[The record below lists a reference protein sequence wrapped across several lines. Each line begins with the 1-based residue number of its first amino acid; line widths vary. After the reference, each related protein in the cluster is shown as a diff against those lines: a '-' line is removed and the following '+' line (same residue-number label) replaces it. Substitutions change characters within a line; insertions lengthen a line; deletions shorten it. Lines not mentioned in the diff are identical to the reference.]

1 MPKCY
6 NFKST
11 FKVVPILVF
20 LSFTVFGTYAQ
31 NLTLNGKVTDAANI
45 ALVGATVQVKS
56 SQGSAITNALG
67 EFNLKTTTA
76 FPLTLLVSYVGFE
89 THEMKVHSTGFLTV
103 VLKENTNQLGE
114 VVVSSGYTIQNKSE
128 FSGAVSSVSA
138 KQLQNR
144 PAVSFDQLLGGQAP
158 GIDIIQPSSVL
169 NGTPILRVRGINT
182 ITSGLF
188 PLVVVDGVTVFVG
201 AIGGLIGNNPLSDI
215 NPNDIQSID
224 VLKDASAAAIY
235 GSRAANGVMVITTKK
250 GRKGRPKVSYDNWA
264 SVSIPFNLPKM
275 LGAEDY
281 VMIKN
286 EAMVN
291 SGRAPG
297 YFLMKNGDGSTVNTD
312 WYDVA
317 FRPGFSHNHNIS
329 VSGANEATSYFF
341 SAGYTHQNSFIKN
354 NTFGRYA
361 TRLNIEHKLND
372 AVTFGAN
379 IAYSNGVN
387 VGPNTGAIASNSMS
401 SSAYNSQYITNEPLA
416 RMTYVLPPNVPVFRP
431 DGSYNIQN
439 GNSVGYGANNAST
452 IGTINAYNLA
462 LVQTLDVN
470 SSENN
475 TLIGNVFGEWN
486 IFKNLKF
493 RSSYGLNNLQV
504 VNKSFLNP
512 LHGGGASANGVATN
526 TFAKYYRTDWVN
538 TLAYN
543 TSING
548 KHNIGVLLGHE
559 VLKTTTDAWGA
570 QQTNVTDPSY
580 TNYQGG
586 FGNISPAG
594 NVFAENAL
602 LSYFAN
608 VTYDYQKKYLLSLNF
623 RRDGLSALA
632 AGNKFGNFGGG
643 SVGWNIFEEDFYK
656 KSSLASVVNNL
667 KIRASYGVV
676 GNSEIGDYP
685 AIGTY
690 NSFTYGGVPTL
701 AYSQAANPNLKWET
715 STKLDIGFNF
725 SMFNDRLSV
734 EFDYYRNLIDGLIL
748 KAPQA
753 LSAGIPGNYINANV
767 GSMYNRGIELGINAL
782 ITNYRDFKWNTNFNF
797 STLKNEVTSL
807 VSDVYVPSVFG
818 VQNMTRVGYSVGS
831 IFAVPTV
838 GVNPANGLMVFTNSE
853 GRDVQYNHIGSPRWT
868 YLDGS
873 AAPAIDNYKDG
884 VVQGPSLPTFF
895 GGFNN
900 TFSYKNFDLSIILTY
915 VGGNKLYN
923 GTRATNSDQRYFNN
937 GTFILN
943 RWTTPGQITEIQK
956 LQYGDNVSAGFS
968 FSATS
973 KVENGDYLKLKNI
986 SLGYNLPVQSTIL
999 SKKIASARVYV
1010 QAVNLFTL
1018 TKYRG
1023 SDPEISINGNSIN
1036 SGKDQNVP
1044 PNAQVF
1050 SVGLNVGF

>member
-1 MPKCY
+1 M
-6 NFKST
+6 N
-11 FKVVPILVF
+11 ILF
-20 LSFTVFGTYAQ
+20 RC
-31 NLTLNGKVTDAANI
+31 VT
-45 ALVGATVQVKS
+45 
-56 SQGSAITNALG
+56 
-67 EFNLKTTTA
+67 
-76 FPLTLLVSYVGFE
+76 
-89 THEMKVHSTGFLTV
+89 
-103 VLKENTNQLGE
+103 
-114 VVVSSGYTIQNKSE
+114 
-128 FSGAVSSVSA
+128 
-138 KQLQNR
+138 
-144 PAVSFDQLLGGQAP
+144 
-158 GIDIIQPSSVL
+158 
-169 NGTPILRVRGINT
+169 
-182 ITSGLF
+182 
-188 PLVVVDGVTVFVG
+188 
-201 AIGGLIGNNPLSDI
+201 
-215 NPNDIQSID
+215 
-224 VLKDASAAAIY
+224 
-235 GSRAANGVMVITTKK
+235 
-250 GRKGRPKVSYDNWA
+250 
-264 SVSIPFNLPKM
+264 
-275 LGAEDY
+275 
-281 VMIKN
+281 
-286 EAMVN
+286 
-291 SGRAPG
+291 
-297 YFLMKNGDGSTVNTD
+297 
-312 WYDVA
+312 
-317 FRPGFSHNHNIS
+317 
-329 VSGANEATSYFF
+329 
-341 SAGYTHQNSFIKN
+341 
-354 NTFGRYA
+354 
-361 TRLNIEHKLND
+361 
-372 AVTFGAN
+372 
-379 IAYSNGVN
+379 
-387 VGPNTGAIASNSMS
+387 
-401 SSAYNSQYITNEPLA
+401 QYITNEPLA
-416 RMTYVLPPNVPVFRP
+416 RMTYVLPPNVPVYRP
-431 DGSYNIQN
+431 DGSYSIQN
-439 GNSVGYGANNAST
+439 GNSVGYGSNNAST

-504 VNKSFLNP
+504 ANKSFLNP

-543 TSING
+543 TSLNG
-548 KHNIGVLLGHE
+548 KHNISVLLGHE

-594 NVFAENAL
+594 NIFAENAL
-602 LSYFAN
+602 LSYFTN
-608 VTYDYQKKYLLSLNF
+608 VTYDYKKKYLLSLNF

-643 SVGWNIFEEDFYK
+643 AVGWNVFEEDFYK
-656 KSSLASVVNNL
+656 KSPLANIVENL

-685 AIGTY
+685 AIGTS
-690 NSFTYGGVPTL
+690 NSFTYSGVPTL

-715 STKLDIGFNF
+715 STKLDIGLNF

-767 GSMYNRGIELGINAL
+767 GSMYNQGVELGINAI
-782 ITNYRDFKWNTNFNF
+782 ITNHRDFKWNVNFNF

-818 VQNMTRVGYSVGS
+818 VQNMTRVGHSIGS

-853 GRDVQYNHIGSPRWT
+853 GKDVQYNHIGSPRWT
-868 YLDGS
+868 YMDGT

-884 VVQGPSLPTFF
+884 VVQGSSLPRFF

-900 TFSYKNFDLSIILTY
+900 SFTYKSFDLNVIMTY

-923 GTRATNSDQRYFNN
+923 GTRATNADQRYFNN
-937 GTFILN
+937 GTFILD
-943 RWTTPGQITEIQK
+943 RWTAPGQMTEIQK

-973 KVENGDYLKLKNI
+973 KVEDGDYLKLRNI
-986 SLGYNLPVQSTIL
+986 SLGYTIPVEKTIL
-999 SKKIASARVYV
+999 RKKITSARVFV

-1050 SVGLNVGF
+1050 SAGLNVGF

>member
-1 MPKCY
+1 M
-6 NFKST
+6 
-11 FKVVPILVF
+11 
-20 LSFTVFGTYAQ
+20 
-31 NLTLNGKVTDAANI
+31 
-45 ALVGATVQVKS
+45 
-56 SQGSAITNALG
+56 
-67 EFNLKTTTA
+67 
-76 FPLTLLVSYVGFE
+76 
-89 THEMKVHSTGFLTV
+89 
-103 VLKENTNQLGE
+103 
-114 VVVSSGYTIQNKSE
+114 
-128 FSGAVSSVSA
+128 
-138 KQLQNR
+138 
-144 PAVSFDQLLGGQAP
+144 
-158 GIDIIQPSSVL
+158 
-169 NGTPILRVRGINT
+169 
-182 ITSGLF
+182 
-188 PLVVVDGVTVFVG
+188 
-201 AIGGLIGNNPLSDI
+201 
-215 NPNDIQSID
+215 
-224 VLKDASAAAIY
+224 
-235 GSRAANGVMVITTKK
+235 
-250 GRKGRPKVSYDNWA
+250 
-264 SVSIPFNLPKM
+264 
-275 LGAEDY
+275 
-281 VMIKN
+281 
-286 EAMVN
+286 
-291 SGRAPG
+291 
-297 YFLMKNGDGSTVNTD
+297 
-312 WYDVA
+312 
-317 FRPGFSHNHNIS
+317 
-329 VSGANEATSYFF
+329 
-341 SAGYTHQNSFIKN
+341 
-354 NTFGRYA
+354 
-361 TRLNIEHKLND
+361 
-372 AVTFGAN
+372 
-379 IAYSNGVN
+379 
-387 VGPNTGAIASNSMS
+387 
-401 SSAYNSQYITNEPLA
+401 
-416 RMTYVLPPNVPVFRP
+416 
-431 DGSYNIQN
+431 
-439 GNSVGYGANNAST
+439 
-452 IGTINAYNLA
+452 
-462 LVQTLDVN
+462 
-470 SSENN
+470 
-475 TLIGNVFGEWN
+475 
-486 IFKNLKF
+486 
-493 RSSYGLNNLQV
+493 
-504 VNKSFLNP
+504 NP

-543 TSING
+543 ASVNG

-594 NVFAENAL
+594 NIFAENAL

-643 SVGWNIFEEDFYK
+643 SVGWNVFEEEFYK
-656 KSSLASVVNNL
+656 KSPLASVVNNL

-690 NSFTYGGVPTL
+690 NSFTYGGAPTL

-818 VQNMTRVGYSVGS
+818 VQNMTRVGYSIGS

-853 GRDVQYNHIGSPRWT
+853 GKDVQYNHIGSPRWT
-868 YLDGS
+868 YLDGT

-884 VVQGPSLPTFF
+884 VMQGPSLPTFF

-943 RWTTPGQITEIQK
+943 RWTTPGQVTEIQK

-986 SLGYNLPVQSTIL
+986 SLGYNLPVQKTIL